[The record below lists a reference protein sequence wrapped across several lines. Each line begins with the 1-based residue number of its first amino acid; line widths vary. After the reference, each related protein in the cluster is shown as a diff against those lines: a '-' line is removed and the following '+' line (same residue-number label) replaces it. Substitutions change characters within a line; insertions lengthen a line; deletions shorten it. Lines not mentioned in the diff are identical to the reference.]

1 MYVLFSARDVD
12 AVKNDVRVL
21 ALRLLD
27 ISSNGTSSSMY
38 VRIVMHIN
46 FLYTHIRTF
55 IIIHI
60 CMYVCMHMKIYAI
73 KMKIGA

>member
-1 MYVLFSARDVD
+1 MYALFSARDVD

-38 VRIVMHIN
+38 VRIVMHIT
-46 FLYTHIRTF
+46 FYTRT
-55 IIIHI
+55 
-60 CMYVCMHMKIYAI
+60 YVHS
-73 KMKIGA
+73 

>member
-1 MYVLFSARDVD
+1 MYVLFLARDVD

-38 VRIVMHIN
+38 VSVRTHSN
-46 FLYTHIRTF
+46 AHDFLYTHIRTF

-60 CMYVCMHMKIYAI
+60 CMYVCT
-73 KMKIGA
+73 

>member
-1 MYVLFSARDVD
+1 MNVPYSDIGIIMYVCVIFLARDVD

-38 VRIVMHIN
+38 VRIVMHIT
-46 FLYTHIRTF
+46 FYTHT
-55 IIIHI
+55 
-60 CMYVCMHMKIYAI
+60 YVHS
-73 KMKIGA
+73 